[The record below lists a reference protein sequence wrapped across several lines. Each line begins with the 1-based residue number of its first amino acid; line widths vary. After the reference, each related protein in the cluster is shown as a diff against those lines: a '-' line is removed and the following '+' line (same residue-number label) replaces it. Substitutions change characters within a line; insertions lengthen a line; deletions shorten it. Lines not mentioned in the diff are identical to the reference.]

1 MSKPGKEERTL
12 QRRRMRAGRLL
23 LRGMAQAEV
32 ARKVGVTRTTVSDW
46 NRQVT
51 AGGLEALQRRPRGR
65 PSGLDAQQRVDLVK
79 LLKEGALAQGFAT
92 ELWTLRRVGQMIEE
106 KFARR
111 YSESQ
116 VWRILVSLGF
126 SSQRP
131 TGRALERD
139 EAAIRRWKRV
149 RWPELKKRPKTR
161 PSHRLHRRVGT
172 ERTTDPGSQ
181 LGPARPN
188 PGPAIPLQL
197 APALG
202 DRRYHFSAFLLPT
215 LSRCDQGS
223 AAG

>member
-46 NRQVT
+46 NRQVI

-65 PSGLDAQQRVDLVK
+65 PSGLDAQQRTDLVR

-92 ELWTLRRVGQMIEE
+92 ELWTLRRVGQLIEE
-106 KFARR
+106 KFSRR

-131 TGRALERD
+131 TSRALERD
-139 EAAIRRWKRV
+139 EGAIRRWKRV
-149 RWPELKKRPKTR
+149 RWPELKKTPENKGESSSSST
-161 PSHRLHRRVGT
+161 
-172 ERTTDPGSQ
+172 
-181 LGPARPN
+181 
-188 PGPAIPLQL
+188 
-197 APALG
+197 
-202 DRRYHFSAFLLPT
+202 
-215 LSRCDQGS
+215 SRD
-223 AAG
+223 